1 MDFQRPRADMN
12 AMAQELSQKP
22 DCDVAVVGGGL
33 AGAAAALALAESGLQ
48 VIVLDAGGP
57 EAPTDDFDGR
67 AYAVAGASRNFW
79 RAVGVWDRVAE
90 NAAPMVDILVS
101 DGRVSEGASPLFLH
115 FDHREL
121 EGGVFGHMV
130 EARHLRPAALA
141 AMDEHPLIERRTGA
155 RVLSMDSGPGRATV
169 ALADGDE
176 IFASLVVACDGGK
189 SPLGAAAG
197 IRRLAWDYPQN
208 GLVCAVAHEAPHRN
222 VAHELFLPGGPFA
235 ILPLTG
241 NRSSLVWT
249 ERRDEAE
256 RIHALD
262 DAGYLAELEAR
273 FGDFL
278 GAISLEGR
286 RWTYPLAF
294 SLAYDYVAPRLAL
307 LGDAAHAIH
316 PIAGQGLNLAV
327 RDAAALA
334 EVLVEAMARG
344 EDIGDMAA
352 LRRYQQWRRFDSA
365 ALALATDGLN
375 RLFSNDIGPLR
386 ALRDI
391 GLAAVNRA
399 PGLKR
404 GFMRAAAGMAGE
416 TPKLMRGEGL

>member
-1 MDFQRPRADMN
+1 MTHGPRK
-12 AMAQELSQKP
+12 QPEY
-22 DCDVAVVGGGL
+22 DVAVVGGGL
-33 AGAAAALALAESGLQ
+33 AGAAAALALAEADLAVLS
-48 VIVLDAGGP
+48 LDAGPEPATP
-57 EAPTDDFDGR
+57 EAFDGR
-67 AYAVAGASRNFW
+67 AYAVAAASQKFW
-79 RAVGVWDRVAE
+79 RAVGVWDRVEAE
-90 NAAPMVDILVS
+90 AEPMIDILVS

-115 FDHREL
+115 FDHRETEDGL
-121 EGGVFGHMV
+121 FGHMV
-130 EARHLRPAALA
+130 EDRHLRPAAFA
-141 AMDEHPLIERRTGA
+141 AMDKHPLISRRFDAEVAAMEPGA
-155 RVLSMDSGPGRATV
+155 GGAVLTLASGETIAAP
-169 ALADGDE
+169 
-176 IFASLVVACDGGK
+176 LVVACDGRE
-189 SPLGAAAG
+189 SPLRAAAG

-208 GLVCAVAHEAPHRN
+208 GMVCAVAHERPHRN

-241 NRSSLVWT
+241 SRSSLVWT
-249 ERRDEAE
+249 ERREEAA
-256 RIHALD
+256 RIHGLD
-262 DAGYLAELEAR
+262 DAGYLEELAAR

-278 GAISLEGR
+278 GPISLEGA

-294 SLAYDYVAPRLAL
+294 SLAHDYAAPRLAL

-334 EVLVEAMARG
+334 EVLTEAMGRG
-344 EDIGDMAA
+344 EDIGDLAV

-365 ALALATDGLN
+365 ALAFATDGLN
-375 RLFSNDIGPLR
+375 RLFSNDFGPLR
-386 ALRDI
+386 ALRDL

-416 TPKLMRGEGL
+416 TPKLMRGERL